1 MNAERTTSF
10 SAEDPADETARAT
23 SERLGAS
30 ATAANREYGDWGETF
45 ATAER
50 QHFYKWQAPRKHC
63 GCFGPMRLLRARLVS
78 GTARSGEE
86 AGPLG
91 A

>member
-1 MNAERTTSF
+1 MNVEHTTSF

-23 SERLGAS
+23 SERLGPS

-50 QHFYKWQAPRKHC
+50 QHFSQVASTAQALW
-63 GCFGPMRLLRARLVS
+63 LLRPHA
-78 GTARSGEE
+78 
-86 AGPLG
+86 PPQG
-91 A
+91 APS